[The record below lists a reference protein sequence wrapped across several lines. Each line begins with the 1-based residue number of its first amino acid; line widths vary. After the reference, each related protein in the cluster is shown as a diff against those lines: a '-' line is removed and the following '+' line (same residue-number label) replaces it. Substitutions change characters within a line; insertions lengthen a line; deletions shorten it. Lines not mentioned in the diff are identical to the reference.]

1 MEGIEMKNYLFYF
14 FLTIC
19 LIAGSG
25 EAIAQAKDHINT
37 KTKGGTTMEITSS
50 SFKHEDMIPAKYTC
64 DGQNISPP
72 LAWSGAPKETKSFA
86 LICDDPDAPA
96 GIWVHWVIFDIPENV
111 NSLPEKVAKQEE
123 IAGLGKNGKNSSRRY
138 GYDGPCPPGG
148 THRYYFKLYALD
160 TMLHLNAGLSKED
173 LLKAMKG
180 HILSEAQV
188 MGRYKR

>member
-1 MEGIEMKNYLFYF
+1 MKNYF
-14 FLTIC
+14 FCFFAAIC

-25 EAIAQAKDHINT
+25 ETIAQAKGHINT
-37 KTKGGTTMEITSS
+37 KIKGGTTMEITSS
-50 SFKHEDMIPAKYTC
+50 LFVHEDMIPAKYTC

-72 LAWSGAPKETKSFA
+72 LTWSGAPKETKSFA

-96 GIWVHWVIFDIPENV
+96 GTWIHWVIFDIPANV
-111 NSLPEKVAKQEE
+111 NSLPEKFSRQEE

-160 TMLHLNAGLSKED
+160 TMLNLNAGLSKEE

-180 HILSEAQV
+180 HILAEAQV

>member
-1 MEGIEMKNYLFYF
+1 MKKYLFCF

-19 LIAGSG
+19 FMAAG
-25 EAIAQAKDHINT
+25 AISPAPAKEQFNI
-37 KTKGGTTMEITSS
+37 KEKGGKIMEIKSS
-50 SFKHEDMIPAKYTC
+50 SFNHEDMIQAKYTC

-96 GIWVHWVIFDIPENV
+96 GTWVHWVIFDIPSNI
-111 NSLPEKVAKQEE
+111 NFLPEKVAKQEE

-160 TMLHLNAGLSKED
+160 TILNLNTGLSKEE

-180 HILSEAQV
+180 HVLAEAQV
-188 MGRYKR
+188 MGKYKR

>member
-1 MEGIEMKNYLFYF
+1 MEGIEIKNYF
-14 FLTIC
+14 FCFFALIC
-19 LIAGSG
+19 LIAARG
-25 EAIAQAKDHINT
+25 EPLAQAKDQINT
-37 KTKGGTTMEITSS
+37 KIRGGKTMEITSS
-50 SFKHEDMIPAKYTC
+50 SFVHEDMIPAKYTC

-96 GIWVHWVIFDIPENV
+96 GTWVHWVIFDIPSNI
-111 NSLPEKVAKQEE
+111 NFLPEKVAKQEE

-138 GYDGPCPPGG
+138 GYDGPCPPSG

-160 TMLHLNAGLSKED
+160 KMLNLKAGLSKEE
-173 LLKAMKG
+173 LLSAMKN
-180 HILSEAQV
+180 HVLAEAQI

>member
-14 FLTIC
+14 FLIIC
-19 LIAGSG
+19 LIAGG
-25 EAIAQAKDHINT
+25 GNMLAQAKDQMNI
-37 KTKGGTTMEITSS
+37 KIKGGTTMEITSS
-50 SFKHEDMIPAKYTC
+50 SFKQEDMIPAKYTC

-72 LAWSGAPKETKSFA
+72 LAWSGTPKETKSFA

-96 GIWVHWVIFDIPENV
+96 GTWVHWVIFDIPANV
-111 NSLPEKVAKQEE
+111 NFLPEKVSKQEE
-123 IAGLGKNGKNSSRRY
+123 IAGLGKKGKNSSRRY
-138 GYDGPCPPGG
+138 GYDGPCPTGG

-160 TMLHLNAGLSKED
+160 TMLNLNAGLSKED

-180 HILSEAQV
+180 HILAEAQL

>member
-19 LIAGSG
+19 LVAGG
-25 EAIAQAKDHINT
+25 GNMLAQAKDQING
-37 KTKGGTTMEITSS
+37 KIKGGKTMEIKSS
-50 SFKHEDMIPAKYTC
+50 SFNHEDMIPAKYTC

-96 GIWVHWVIFDIPENV
+96 GTWVHWVIFDIPPNV
-111 NSLPEKVAKQEE
+111 NFLPEKVAKQEE
-123 IAGLGKNGKNSSRRY
+123 IVGLGKNGKNSSQRY

-160 TMLHLNAGLSKED
+160 TMLNLNTGLSKEE

-180 HILSEAQV
+180 HVLAEAQV

>member
-1 MEGIEMKNYLFYF
+1 MEGIEMKNYLVCF
-14 FLTIC
+14 FLTIF
-19 LIAGSG
+19 LIAGG
-25 EAIAQAKDHINT
+25 IETLQAKDQMNT
-37 KTKGGTTMEITSS
+37 KIKGGKTMEIKSS

-64 DGQNISPP
+64 DGRITSPP

-96 GIWVHWVIFDIPENV
+96 GTWVHWVIFDIPTNV
-111 NSLPEKVAKQEE
+111 NSLPERVPDRKKSRVWEKAAKTLHS
-123 IAGLGKNGKNSSRRY
+123 IL
-138 GYDGPCPPGG
+138 GYDGPCPPSG

-160 TMLHLNAGLSKED
+160 AMLNLNAGLSKEE

-180 HILSEAQV
+180 HILAEAQL

>member
-1 MEGIEMKNYLFYF
+1 MEGTEMKNYPFCF
-14 FLTIC
+14 FLTIF
-19 LIAGSG
+19 LIAGG
-25 EAIAQAKDHINT
+25 GNMLAQAKDQMNT
-37 KTKGGTTMEITSS
+37 KIKGGKTMEIKSS
-50 SFKHEDMIPAKYTC
+50 SFNHEDMIPARYTC

-96 GIWVHWVIFDIPENV
+96 GIWVHWVIFDIPANV
-111 NSLPEKVAKQEE
+111 NSLPEKVSRQEE
-123 IAGLGKNGKNSSRRY
+123 IAGLGKSGKNTSHRF

-160 TMLHLNAGLSKED
+160 TMLNLNAGLSKEE

-180 HILSEAQV
+180 HVLAEAQV
-188 MGRYKR
+188 MVRYKR

>member
-1 MEGIEMKNYLFYF
+1 MKNYLIYF
-14 FLTIC
+14 FLTIF
-19 LIAGSG
+19 LIAGG
-25 EAIAQAKDHINT
+25 GNMLAQAKDQMNT
-37 KTKGGTTMEITSS
+37 KIKGGKTMEIKSS
-50 SFKHEDMIPAKYTC
+50 SFVHEDMIPAKFTC

-72 LAWSGAPKETKSFA
+72 LAWGGAPKETKSFA

-96 GIWVHWVIFDIPENV
+96 GTWVHWVIFDIPANA

-123 IAGLGKNGKNSSRRY
+123 IPGLGKNGKNTSRRY
-138 GYDGPCPPGG
+138 GYDGPCPPSG

-160 TMLHLNAGLSKED
+160 TMLNLNAGLSKEE

-180 HILSEAQV
+180 HVLAETQV